1 MDTKLIIEN
10 CECGR
15 AFEIKRWIK
24 KASKNWLTSHLD
36 LNLQN
41 EKKQTLLSLA
51 AKSGKIPLM
60 EMLVNAGG
68 TYIDLNHPDY
78 HYQSPLMLAITHG
91 RTKAALWL
99 INKEGVNINQ
109 VDFYHVTPLIAA
121 AEFGN
126 VEVVKHLID
135 KGAVLNMTDLNGE
148 TALIKASWQGNA
160 EIIQLLATAGADLNI
175 KNKQGRDA
183 LNIAVS
189 KKHPGCTA
197 VLIKNGCNVIIGQ
210 KFDMP
215 FRLAKMT
222 GQRQVV
228 NMLKSHMVKLREE
241 RRAKR
246 VASHLTPYNRAAVK
260 RQKTLE

>member
-1 MDTKLIIEN
+1 MDAKRVIKN

-24 KASKNWLTSHLD
+24 KASKNWLTSHFD
-36 LNLQN
+36 LNIQN

-68 TYIDLNHPDY
+68 SHIDLNHPDY
-78 HYQSPLMLAITHG
+78 HCQSPLMLAITHG

-99 INKEGVNINQ
+99 IDKEGVNINQ

-126 VEVVKHLID
+126 VEVVKRLID
-135 KGAVLNMTDLNGE
+135 KGAVLNMADLNGE
-148 TALIKASWQGNA
+148 TAVIKATWQGFSN
-160 EIIQLLATAGADLNI
+160 IVQLLAEAGADLNI

-189 KKHPGCTA
+189 KKHPDCTA
-197 VLIKNGCNVIIGQ
+197 ILINNGCNVIIGQ

-228 NMLKSHMVKLREE
+228 NMLKSHVAKLREE
-241 RRAKR
+241 RRTKR
-246 VASHLTPYNRAAVK
+246 VASHLTPYNRAAIK
-260 RQKTLE
+260 RQKLFE